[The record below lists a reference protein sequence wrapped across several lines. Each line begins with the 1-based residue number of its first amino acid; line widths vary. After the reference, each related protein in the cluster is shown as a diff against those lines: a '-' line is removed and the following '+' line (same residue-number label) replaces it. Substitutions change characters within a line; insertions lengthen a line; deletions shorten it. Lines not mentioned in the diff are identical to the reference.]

1 MKLMKYFMLLIAAAG
16 FMSACESDLE
26 KIQTLPEDKVVAPV
40 LHSLAVS
47 EVDITSDTTSSKF
60 VVEWDAADFGESIL
74 FTTDILLSCNDAEV
88 AIVTGL
94 DKNVISYEIVYSA
107 IKSLASKGVN
117 EGGLGIAADT
127 ATDVKL
133 RLSSKVGSTGTVLY
147 SDYATF
153 KLKYAN

>member
-1 MKLMKYFMLLIAAAG
+1 
-16 FMSACESDLE
+16 
-26 KIQTLPEDKVVAPV
+26 
-40 LHSLAVS
+40 
-47 EVDITSDTTSSKF
+47 VDITSDTTSSKF
-60 VVEWDAADFGESIL
+60 VVEWDAANFGESIL

-94 DKNVISYEIVYSA
+94 DKSVISYEIVYSA